1 MRTETRKRVITY
13 KRVVLTGKHEP
24 LQHLLVSALA
34 APASTAK
41 AAARR
46 EPVTEDGSV
55 VRLINRT
62 KVYAGMFFGQFV
74 IFERGRGQPL
84 IETEDDGAEAYPI
97 ATITT
102 DAIGEQEQRQ
112 RQREFIESVL
122 YFGAF
127 DNHLLVVQSQ
137 ALKARDLEAHLSWL
151 LQTRTDKLDRGTAL
165 ILQDKPP
172 ESTIEKVR
180 ASSVKSIVIGSPVT
194 TCVVQEPAETRPQ
207 PGEAR
212 ETQSAAVR
220 FMPVGAGADLLR
232 AVMGENWFERINLT
246 DALDEA
252 NIRVRLEVTYL
263 KRTTTEGQRVLD
275 TLAASMRHVD
285 DSDVEVVLARGGSIK
300 GDELRLRGTVSVKAI
315 NGAVDEDDLYHQMHD
330 WLVTMVARE
339 EIDTPATGKDKD
351 KK

>member
-1 MRTETRKRVITY
+1 MRTETRNRVITY

-24 LQHLLVSALA
+24 LQQLLVSALT
-34 APASTAK
+34 APAATAK

-46 EPVTEDGSV
+46 EAVNEDGSI
-55 VRLINRT
+55 VRMINRT
-62 KVYAGMFFGQFV
+62 KVYAGMFFGQF
-74 IFERGRGQPL
+74 ISFERGRGQPL

-151 LQTRTDKLDRGTAL
+151 LQTRTDKLDRSTAL

-194 TCVVQEPAETRPQ
+194 TCVVQDPETQPP

-212 ETQSAAVR
+212 ETQSTAVR
-220 FMPVGAGADLLR
+220 FMPVGAGADILR
-232 AVMGENWFERINLT
+232 AIMGADWFERINLK

-263 KRTTTEGQRVLD
+263 RRTTTAGQRVLD

-300 GDELRLRGTVSVKAI
+300 GDELRLRGTVSVKSI

-330 WLVTMVARE
+330 WLITMVARE
-339 EIDTPATGKDKD
+339 EVDTPTTGKDKD